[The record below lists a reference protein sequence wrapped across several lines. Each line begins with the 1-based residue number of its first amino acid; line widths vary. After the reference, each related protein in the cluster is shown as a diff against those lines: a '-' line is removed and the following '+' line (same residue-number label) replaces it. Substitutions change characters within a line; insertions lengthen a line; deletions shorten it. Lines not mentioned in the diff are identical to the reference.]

1 MTVRATEAVENTL
14 IKDLL
19 ALRDA
24 KRVVCRISHEEIMRC
39 MQLGLHDDE
48 RSEYYDMDYDEILE
62 EDASYARLPL
72 GIRPYEDGAELVPKD
87 KGIPGLL
94 LRIETES
101 FVSQRDNAAYEATV
115 ATVDACYCDDGVEA
129 VFFTD
134 EDKEFFYSSE
144 VAAAI
149 LVARSDTHALPVIQ
163 GIADRIMEALF

>member
-24 KRVVCRISHEEIMRC
+24 KRVVCRMSHEQIMRC

-48 RSEYYDMDYDEILE
+48 RSEYYEMDYDEILE
-62 EDASYARLPL
+62 EDACYARLPL
-72 GIRPYEDGAELVPKD
+72 GIRPCKDGAELVPKD
-87 KGIPGLL
+87 EGIPGLQ

-101 FVSQRDNAAYEATV
+101 FVSQRYYE
-115 ATVDACYCDDGVEA
+115 ATVDACYWYDGVRA
-129 VFFTD
+129 VFSTD
-134 EDKEFFYSSE
+134 ENKEIFASGE

-149 LVARSDTHALPVIQ
+149 LVARSDTHTLPVIQ

>member
-1 MTVRATEAVENTL
+1 MTVRATEAVESTL

-24 KRVVCRISHEEIMRC
+24 KRVVCRMTHEEIMRC

-48 RSEYYDMDYDEILE
+48 RSEYYEMDYDEILE
-62 EDASYARLPL
+62 EDACYARLPL
-72 GIRPYEDGAELVPKD
+72 GIRPCEDGAELVPKGE
-87 KGIPGLL
+87 GIPGLL

-101 FVSQRDNAAYEATV
+101 FVSQRYYE
-115 ATVDACYCDDGVEA
+115 ATVDACYWHDGVTA
-129 VFFTD
+129 VFSTD
-134 EDKEFFYSSE
+134 ETKELFAASE

-163 GIADRIMEALF
+163 GIAARIMEALF